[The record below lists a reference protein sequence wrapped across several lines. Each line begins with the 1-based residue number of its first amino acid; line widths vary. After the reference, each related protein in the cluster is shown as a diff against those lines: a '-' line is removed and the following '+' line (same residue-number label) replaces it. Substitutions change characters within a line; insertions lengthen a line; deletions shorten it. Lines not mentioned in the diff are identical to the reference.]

1 MESERQ
7 TTGTVLLLRPRNF
20 GPNTQTAQSNRFQ
33 QPVAE
38 PLDAL
43 QARAVAEFDG
53 VVADLD
59 RAGVRTLVFDDTA
72 TPVKPDAIFPN
83 NWLTSHADGT
93 VILYPLEAP
102 ARRSERRGDIIESLS
117 ADHGFYVRRI
127 LDMSHLESRGHFLEG
142 TGSLVL
148 DRVNRVAY
156 SCLSSR
162 THPDALGEF
171 AQLADYD
178 IIAFEA
184 EYAGRSIY
192 HTNVMLS
199 IGRQFAV
206 ICADAIVKSAQRE
219 AVLSRLEAADRR
231 VVAITREQ
239 MAAFAGNLLELAT
252 GDDTGAIVISRSALD
267 SLRPDQSQALSNC
280 GRLVPVAL
288 DTIERVGGGSVRCM
302 LAEIFLPRPTGAGR
316 R

>member
-1 MESERQ
+1 MDSERQ
-7 TTGTVLLLRPRNF
+7 TTGTVLLVRPRNF
-20 GPNTQTAQSNRFQ
+20 QPTTQTAQSNRFQ
-33 QPVAE
+33 QASAE
-38 PLDAL
+38 SLDEL
-43 QARAVAEFDG
+43 QARALAEFEG

-59 RAGVRTLVFDDTA
+59 RAGVRTLVFEDTDV
-72 TPVKPDAIFPN
+72 PVKPDAIFPN

-102 ARRSERRGDIIESLS
+102 ARRPERRDDIIESLS
-117 ADHGFYVRRI
+117 ADYGFYVRRI
-127 LDMSHLESRGHFLEG
+127 LDLSHLETHGHFLEG

-156 SCLSSR
+156 SCRSSR

-171 AQLADYD
+171 AQRADYE
-178 IIAFEA
+178 IIAFDA
-184 EYAGRSIY
+184 EYAGRPIY

-199 IGRQFAV
+199 IGQQFAV
-206 ICADAIVKSAQRE
+206 ICADAISESDQRA
-219 AVLSRLEAADRR
+219 AVLARLDATGRQ
-231 VVAITREQ
+231 VAVITREQ

-252 GDDTGAIVISRSALD
+252 ADGDGVIVISRTALH
-267 SLRPDQSQALSNC
+267 SLRPEQRQALSSC

-302 LAEIFLPRPTGAGR
+302 LAEIFLPQRPGAGTQ
-316 R
+316 